1 MGASELLALSLGLSV
16 AVAALGLAGGAII
29 ERMSADP
36 GLRDQAW
43 GAALLLPVLPPVATA
58 LLLIAPAPVREV
70 ASAPPTAAF
79 AVAAPTAVATAPA
92 PLSGPEL
99 DGTLIASVVIA
110 MAVLLAVLRIAAL
123 MLRARRLSLLIR
135 TGEALDAGVMETV
148 RDAARGLAIA
158 PPPVVISAAAPEAL
172 LAGLRPARLV
182 LPLTFTAGDA
192 GVTRAVITHELAH
205 LKRGDHRALWIEE
218 LVLAVLAAN
227 PLMPLL
233 RVRRAAAREEACD
246 AIALVDAGP
255 ETRRAYAQTLIEALR
270 NRADPQTPGLT
281 PALTFTGAGRTT
293 AMHRLKA
300 VLTPA
305 APAGRR
311 ARMITAA
318 AGIVLLTATGVTTA
332 ALAGQREAE
341 VRIIMPEPVE
351 RIDPTGAGL
360 NTAPKR
366 EGAAQPQR
374 TPRPLPQDQQAR
386 YRGLSAQGYREV
398 CASDDPLDG
407 GFCAGVMFA
416 QIDKAGVCPSA
427 EATATGADNGA
438 ALAAYVEGGRRV
450 MRRLAPRID
459 EGAYGYAERAMVEA
473 FPCDARPSPV
483 ALRPQAAPANPVV
496 TWIPVEIEGTA
507 SKLAP
512 DEQLRVALIGD
523 NHRPVAETVAAD
535 PADGVRIPLTRA
547 EFPGIGES
555 VRNYRLV
562 ADIHGPD
569 GAIRRS
575 SAPAMIRLAPGSQG
589 TARNLTATV
598 VFSDRSEVSVP

>member
-1 MGASELLALSLGLSV
+1 MGAPELLALSLGLSFV
-16 AVAALGLAGGAII
+16 VAALGLAGGTII
-29 ERMSADP
+29 ERLSADP
-36 GLRDQAW
+36 GLRDKAW

-58 LLLIAPAPVREV
+58 LLLITPAPLREVVIAPPAAVALAAPA
-70 ASAPPTAAF
+70 APAA
-79 AVAAPTAVATAPA
+79 APA
-92 PLSGPEL
+92 PLPGPEL
-99 DGTLIASVVIA
+99 DWTLVAAVVVA
-110 MAVLLAVLRIAAL
+110 MAILLAVLRIAAL

-135 TGEALDAGVMETV
+135 TGETPDAGTMETV

-182 LPLTFTAGDA
+182 LPVSFTTGDA
-192 GVTRAVITHELAH
+192 GVARAVIAHELAH
-205 LKRGDHRALWIEE
+205 LKRGDHRALWVEE
-218 LVLAVLAAN
+218 LVLAMLAAN

-233 RVRRAAAREEACD
+233 RLRRAAAREEACD
-246 AIALVDAGP
+246 AIALADAGP

-270 NRADPQTPGLT
+270 NRAGPQTL
-281 PALTFTGAGRTT
+281 ALTFTGAGRTT

-311 ARMITAA
+311 ARLIAAA
-318 AGIVLLTATGVTTA
+318 AGVALLAATGATTA

-341 VRIIMPEPVE
+341 VRISD
-351 RIDPTGAGL
+351 RIDRTDASL
-360 NTAPKR
+360 SIAPKQ
-366 EGAAQPQR
+366 EAARPSPQ
-374 TPRPLPQDQQAR
+374 TARPLSQDQQAR

-398 CASDDPLDG
+398 CASTDPLDD

-427 EATATGADNGA
+427 EATTPGADRGA

-450 MRRLAPRID
+450 MRRLAARTD
-459 EGAYGYAERAMVEA
+459 EGAHGYAERAMAQA

-483 ALRPQAAPANPVV
+483 AVRAQAAPANPVV
-496 TWIPVEIEGTA
+496 TWMPVEIEGVA

-523 NHRPVAETVAAD
+523 NHRPVAETVAVD

-547 EFPGIGES
+547 EFPGIGEG
-555 VRNYRLV
+555 VRTYRLV

-575 SAPAMIRLAPGSQG
+575 SAPALIRLAPGSQG

-598 VFSDRSEVSVP
+598 AFTERQAPGVQTEISVP